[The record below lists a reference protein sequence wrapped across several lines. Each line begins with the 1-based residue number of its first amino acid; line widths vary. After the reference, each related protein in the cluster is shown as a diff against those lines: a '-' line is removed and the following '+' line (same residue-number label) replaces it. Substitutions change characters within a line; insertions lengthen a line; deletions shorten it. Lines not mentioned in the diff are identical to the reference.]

1 MVWQN
6 AGMFS
11 VTRQV
16 RPMKRIIEPNPAKV
30 ETEFTDAMLTGR
42 GGWSVL
48 ARLAKEPGL
57 LRMLGGC
64 VRVKSRARGASDGE
78 VLWSLVASL
87 CAGNGSLSDLDAL
100 RADAVGRRLL
110 GLRRAPSG
118 RRAGEWLSRLG
129 KAEARALL
137 GVARKLASRVAPEVV
152 SHEVSEKGYVP
163 VFVDG
168 TGIEVDGALFE
179 GAGKLCDGR
188 RGHWLHG
195 VFVGGLWAGGRLR
208 RGGVDVAGGWRGQL
222 EHDVAPLLPEGA
234 PVWLRAD
241 NAHYRGKLVEFCRER
256 GWDYSISLT
265 DGRRRQPVPDALE
278 GLPESAWEDIGM
290 GERATFSPHRPQGW
304 DEQWRV
310 VARRLVE
317 GKRKV
322 LIPARAVSLA
332 SRSDLPLKELV
343 RRHRGKQGQE
353 NAFKGP
359 LVELGL
365 HHPPCR
371 GRRAN
376 QAFHTCGQL
385 AQLLLVAM
393 QYGLLPAKAGRH
405 GLRPL
410 IRHGVRV
417 VARLVRTGR
426 RWVLRFAK
434 NNFRLDWLYWCAV
447 RLE

>member
-48 ARLAKEPGL
+48 ARLAKKLGL
-57 LRMLGGC
+57 LRQLSGC
-64 VRVKSRARGASDGE
+64 VRVKARARGASDGE

-241 NAHYRGKLVEFCRER
+241 NAHYRGKLVAFCRER
-256 GWDYSISLT
+256 GWDYSISLA
-265 DGRRRQPVPDALE
+265 DDRRRQPVP
-278 GLPESAWEDIGM
+278 ESAS
-290 GERATFSPHRPQGW
+290 TTSRP
-304 DEQWRV
+304 
-310 VARRLVE
+310 
-317 GKRKV
+317 
-322 LIPARAVSLA
+322 
-332 SRSDLPLKELV
+332 RS
-343 RRHRGKQGQE
+343 
-353 NAFKGP
+353 
-359 LVELGL
+359 
-365 HHPPCR
+365 
-371 GRRAN
+371 
-376 QAFHTCGQL
+376 
-385 AQLLLVAM
+385 
-393 QYGLLPAKAGRH
+393 RH
-405 GLRPL
+405 GHARWPGAGALVLGGGRTVRIPISRISLR
-410 IRHGVRV
+410 
-417 VARLVRTGR
+417 T
-426 RWVLRFAK
+426 RFAF
-434 NNFRLDWLYWCAV
+434 NSADSRRRCARICRTPWNGCAV
-447 RLE
+447 CSSSIRPVSARFASLSPAGL